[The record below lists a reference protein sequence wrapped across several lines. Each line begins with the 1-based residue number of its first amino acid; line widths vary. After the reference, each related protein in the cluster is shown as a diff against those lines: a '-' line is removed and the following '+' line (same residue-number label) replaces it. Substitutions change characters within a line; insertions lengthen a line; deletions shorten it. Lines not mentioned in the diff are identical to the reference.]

1 MRRDWLDLMASKDSR
16 DAVFSPTSD
25 GRSLEPLLEP
35 LVHAA
40 NSPSWKIAL
49 RVLFLNG
56 AVLEFVEDAPIPVLV
71 SQAGSLEGVGHF
83 IELAKT
89 RFESNLLTI
98 SSTFVKRFSPTIE
111 VVLREFAK
119 QPSGDASGFAMAF
132 GARMAGDVQVTRSFM
147 RDLLGE
153 AIQGAVSL
161 SEGVAATAFEALSTR
176 RREIMIN
183 SLAPDTYEEMI
194 SALHRLGLI
203 ESRMRVAICG
213 SCGNHELLVA
223 ISPKAEKACTKCGV
237 DWARLNLYVFKG
249 SISSMK
255 KDGTDLPVFASA
267 FIRAQT
273 RKEFIPGETDVYPL
287 ATWVSGGKKKGEI
300 DVWVPLLR
308 LGIEVKTYE
317 DALAPLT
324 ASRIGGY
331 VGQIAP
337 QLGRYVTLG
346 ADRLAVVTNL
356 PAGGAGKLEPA
367 LKNQLRKEGV
377 AFRDL
382 VVVPGNPDALVG
394 FLMDAAKKCAK
405 LLEKDFSDK
414 MTERIQSGRAQR
426 RASGRS
432 IPTTARA
439 LPPPDRRQSRTPRE
453 KGGGPSD

>member
-1 MRRDWLDLMASKDSR
+1 MMDSKDSG
-16 DAVFSPTSD
+16 DAAISPASD
-25 GRSLEPLLEP
+25 GRSLEPVLEP

-40 NSPSWKIAL
+40 NSPSWKVAL
-49 RVLFLNG
+49 RTLFLNG
-56 AVLEFVEDAPIPVLV
+56 AVLEFVEDAPVPVLV

-83 IELAKT
+83 VELAKT
-89 RFESNLLTI
+89 RFDSDLLAI
-98 SSTFVKRFSPTIE
+98 GSTFVKRFSPTIE

-119 QPSGDASGFAMAF
+119 QPSGGASGFAMAF
-132 GARMAGDVQVTRSFM
+132 GARMAGDVEGTRSFM

-176 RREIMIN
+176 RKEIMIN
-183 SLAPDTYEEMI
+183 SLAPETYEEMI
-194 SALHRLGLI
+194 GALHRLGLI

-223 ISPKAEKACTKCGV
+223 ISPRAEKACTKCGA
-237 DWARLNLYVFKG
+237 DWARLNLYVFKE

-273 RKEFIPGETDVYPL
+273 RKEFIPGEIDVYPL
-287 ATWVSGGKKKGEI
+287 ATWVSGGAKKGEI

-331 VGQIAP
+331 VGQISP
-337 QLGRYVTLG
+337 QLGRYVSLG

-367 LKNQLRKEGV
+367 LKSKLRKDGV

-382 VVVPGNPDALVG
+382 IVVPGNPDALVE
-394 FLMDAAKKCAK
+394 FLTDVAKKCAK
-405 LLEKDFSDK
+405 ILEKDFSDR
-414 MTERIQSGRAQR
+414 MTARIRSDRAHR
-426 RASGRS
+426 RRPRLS

-439 LPPPDRRQSRTPRE
+439 LPPPGRR
-453 KGGGPSD
+453 PSPVRGKKARLPG